1 MMIGSHFPFVKKFAL
16 WILSKY
22 STAEGQDGWKM
33 QMLFFSSANFFF
45 LVVETT
51 LSNIRVLYFSPGSY
65 RVVKKLL
72 ISAWLCRVA
81 LGCAESRL
89 VVLGSGGELRLVAAS
104 YVWLCL
110 VALGCAWLRLVAQSY
125 AWFQQ
130 LHSVVLSCVELSPT
144 QGVWVIHKAIFW
156 LANRGS

>member
-89 VVLGSGGELRLVAAS
+89 VVLGSGGELRLVGAS

-110 VALGCAWLRLVAQSY
+110 VALGCAWLRLTALGCAELRLVSAVALSG
-125 AWFQQ
+125 AQ
-130 LHSVVLSCVELSPT
+130 LRWVVPDTRCLGHS
-144 QGVWVIHKAIFW
+144 
-156 LANRGS
+156 